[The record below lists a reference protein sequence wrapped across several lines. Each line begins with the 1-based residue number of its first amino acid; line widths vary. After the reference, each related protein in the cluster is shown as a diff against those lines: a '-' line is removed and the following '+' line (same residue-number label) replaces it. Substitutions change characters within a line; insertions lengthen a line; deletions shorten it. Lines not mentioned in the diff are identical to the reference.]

1 MVVRKIEGT
10 GVALVTPFT
19 ASEEVDFP
27 ALERLVNHVIEG
39 GVDYLVA
46 LGTTGE
52 SVTLTKSEKI
62 AVLEKIKEVAG
73 GRVPIVLG
81 HGGNNTKVLIESL
94 SEYDLT
100 GISAILSVTPAYN
113 KPSQSGLYE
122 HYKKFI
128 EASPLP
134 VILYNVPGRT
144 GVNMLPET
152 TLKIAREFP
161 DKVIAVKE
169 ASGDLSQMMEIINNA
184 PKGFEVISGDDG
196 ITLPLISVG
205 GTGLISVIANA
216 FPHEMSSIVNS
227 ALEDRYAEAR
237 IGHYQLLNLIG
248 LTFANGNPGGVKAML
263 NKIGI
268 IENVLRLPLVPVVKE
283 TEDKILEAIDVLA
296 NS

>member
-19 ASEEVDFP
+19 TNEEVDFP
-27 ALERLVNHVIEG
+27 ALSRLVNHVIEG

-62 AVLEKIKEVAG
+62 DVLQKIKEAAG

-81 HGGNNTKVLIESL
+81 HGGNNTRTLIESL
-94 SEYDLT
+94 KDYNLD
-100 GISAILSVTPAYN
+100 GISAILSVTPSYN
-113 KPSQSGLYE
+113 KPSQTGLYE
-122 HYKKFI
+122 HYKMFI
-128 EASPLP
+128 NACPLP

-144 GVNMLPET
+144 GVNMLPST
-152 TLKIAREFP
+152 TLRIANEFP
-161 DKVIAVKE
+161 NKVIAVKE
-169 ASGDLSQMMEIINNA
+169 ASGDLSQMMDIINKA
-184 PKGFEVISGDDG
+184 PKGFDVISGDDG
-196 ITLPLISVG
+196 ITLPLIAAG

-216 FPHEMSSIVNS
+216 FPHEMSSIVNF
-227 ALEDRYAEAR
+227 ATEEKYNDAR
-237 IGHYQLLNLIG
+237 MIHYQLLDLIG

-263 NKIGI
+263 NKIGL
-268 IENVLRLPLVPVVKE
+268 IENVLRLPLVAVVRK
-283 TEDKILEAIDVLA
+283 TEEEILDAIDILA